1 MVKLYWNRQIG
12 DTEAENIG
20 SIMSTTAANEVSEE
34 KEFNNTAGDKETS
47 NEYYENG
54 EHTHTDRS
62 VLKCMFKNL
71 LLKSGK

>member
-1 MVKLYWNRQIG
+1 MVKLHWERQIR

-47 NEYYENG
+47 NEYSEIEN
-54 EHTHTDRS
+54 THTQIDRHTG
-62 VLKCMFKNL
+62 VPI
-71 LLKSGK
+71 

>member
-47 NEYYENG
+47 NEYSEIEN
-54 EHTHTDRS
+54 THTQIDRHTG
-62 VLKCMFKNL
+62 VPI
-71 LLKSGK
+71 

>member
-1 MVKLYWNRQIG
+1 MVKLHWKRQIG

-47 NEYYENG
+47 NEYSEIEN
-54 EHTHTDRS
+54 THTQIDRHTG
-62 VLKCMFKNL
+62 VPI
-71 LLKSGK
+71 